1 MCVRSLVADDEP
13 DIRDFIGHVL
23 ARAGHDVTTVG
34 DGAEV
39 LELASEVDFD
49 LVVVDHHMPRV
60 TGLAVADE
68 LSRACPDTKVLVMS
82 GDLDVGR
89 AHPHF
94 LPKPFNR
101 GEFMAAVDSLLDPP
115 DRSVPTG

>member
-1 MCVRSLVADDEP
+1 MSVRSLVADDEP
-13 DIRDFIGHVL
+13 AIRDVIGHVL
-23 ARAGHDVTTVG
+23 SRAGHDVTTAG

-49 LVVVDHHMPRV
+49 LVVLDHHMPRM

-101 GEFMAAVDSLLDPP
+101 GEFMAAVESLLG
-115 DRSVPTG
+115 PTG

>member
-23 ARAGHDVTTVG
+23 ARAGHDVTTAG
-34 DGAEV
+34 YGAEV
-39 LELASEVDFD
+39 LERASEDHFD
-49 LVVVDHHMPRV
+49 LVVVDHHMPRM

-68 LSRACPDTKVLVMS
+68 LRRASPATKVLLMS

-89 AHPHF
+89 EHPHF

-101 GEFMAAVDSLLDPP
+101 GEFMAAVDSLLGL
-115 DRSVPTG
+115 TG